1 MPPALAET
9 STPSSSTIC
18 PRASGLIVEPEI
30 LAPVR
35 PLTVGLVQEK

>member
-1 MPPALAET
+1 MPLALAET
-9 STPSSSTIC
+9 SNRSRRLSVQGRP
-18 PRASGLIVEPEI
+18 EPEI